1 MQGETIYALVRDI
14 FMNSKKD
21 TPEFIRRQY
30 EFAAHIRD
38 PENNPAPPD
47 VEDRRMEIYRGLF
60 FRNVESFI
68 ANGFPVLRKLYSD
81 ADWEQ
86 LVRGFFANHRSESP
100 HFIEISQE
108 FLQYLQHE
116 QRARPCDPPFLLELA
131 HYEWV
136 ELALSVSTETA
147 EMNGIDPNADLLQGP
162 PALSPLAWP
171 LAYRW
176 PVQMISPEF
185 RPETPPEQ
193 PTYLVVYRD
202 RGDKIRF
209 VSINA
214 VTARLLELLQQQPAL
229 RGLEALQQIAEE
241 MKHPNPDVV
250 INGGRQT
257 LEQLKGQ
264 GIILGV
270 KRK

>member
-1 MQGETIYALVRDI
+1 
-14 FMNSKKD
+14 MNSKDKKRD
-21 TPEFIRRQY
+21 MPEFMRKQY
-30 EFAAHIRD
+30 EFAANIRD
-38 PENNPAPPD
+38 PKNNPAPPE

-68 ANGFPVLRKLYSD
+68 AKGFPVLRKLYSD

-86 LVRGFFANHRSESP
+86 LVRSFFARHRSESP
-100 HFIEISQE
+100 HFIEISRE
-108 FLQYLQHE
+108 FLQYLENEHQ
-116 QRARPCDPPFLLELA
+116 ARPCDPPFLLELA

-147 EMNGIDPNADLLQGP
+147 ELNGIDPNADLLQGP

-171 LAYRW
+171 LSYRW
-176 PVQMISPEF
+176 PVQIIGPDH
-185 RPETPPEQ
+185 RPDAPPEQ

-202 RGDKIRF
+202 RSDKIRF

-214 VTARLLELLQQQPAL
+214 VTARLLELLQQRPEL
-229 RGLEALQQIAEE
+229 SGLESLQRIAQE

-257 LEQLKGQ
+257 LEQLKSQ

-270 KRK
+270 RK